1 MARSETHTRVLIQW
15 YAVPNADTRRGG
27 LMPVYDLDGRQ
38 RGSTYGK
45 GYDLETALQMAK
57 ADAEDEASRYVGDW
71 DVIVEQ
77 KPGTPGATKAKRAA
91 KAPKAKPPKRTSPW
105 GEVGTSSDV
114 LPWRNSYANWTVRVG
129 EAAVKYNAPIAF
141 GSETYEAWQ
150 AGISPDEY
158 ARARRRR
165 T

>member
-1 MARSETHTRVLIQW
+1 M
-15 YAVPNADTRRGG
+15 
-27 LMPVYDLDGRQ
+27 YDLDGRQ

-57 ADAEDEASRYVGDW
+57 ADAEDEAARYIGDW
-71 DVIVEQ
+71 HVVVEQ
-77 KPGTPGATKAKRAA
+77 KPGSPGAVKTKRAA
-91 KAPKAKPPKRTSPW
+91 KAKVMKRTSPW
-105 GEVGTSSDV
+105 GAVGTSSDV
-114 LPWRNSYANWTVRVG
+114 LPWQGSYANWTVRVG

-141 GSETYEAWQ
+141 GPGTYEAWQ

-165 T
+165 A